1 MNYSGEWEGQRGLE
15 EEVKITTQPIAKRF
29 MVKLA
34 IFAVMSSALLC
45 KQGGRTHT
53 ATKFCGTTDFDG
65 SQHNFLLL
73 QPS

>member
-34 IFAVMSSALLC
+34 LFAVLSSALLC
-45 KQGGRTHT
+45 K
-53 ATKFCGTTDFDG
+53 
-65 SQHNFLLL
+65 
-73 QPS
+73 